1 MGNDNA
7 APAVSNDVIQ
17 LACLVAR
24 PQGHNAAAQTPN
36 RKLTRYKFDT
46 AMRHKH
52 ANFGRRKVQRLHA
65 VGCLLPGDNESNL
78 SPNFPCD
85 REQLSV
91 CERARARDD
100 GEGLGVCSSAVDD
113 RKCWRFCER
122 RQGGGVVRRP
132 QSCAQAQ
139 RGRGRRC
146 AQSSQS
152 AAAVHATLST
162 VPPACGQR
170 VLGCCCPWRKS
181 GGGGKAG

>member
-122 RQGGGVVRRP
+122 RQGGGGLCVGPKAAHKHSGEEAGGARKAHK
-132 QSCAQAQ
+132 AQQPYMQHYQPFLQ
-139 RGRGRRC
+139 R
-146 AQSSQS
+146 
-152 AAAVHATLST
+152 AANAF
-162 VPPACGQR
+162 
-170 VLGCCCPWRKS
+170 
-181 GGGGKAG
+181 